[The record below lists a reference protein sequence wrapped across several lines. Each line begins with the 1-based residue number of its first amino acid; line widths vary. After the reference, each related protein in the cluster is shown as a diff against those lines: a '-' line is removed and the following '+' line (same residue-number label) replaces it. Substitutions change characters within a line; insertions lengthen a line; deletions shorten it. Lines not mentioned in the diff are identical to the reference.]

1 MRYRSSVSMH
11 IVTVLFIALIVFMIG
26 IIEEYSLL
34 FKVFF
39 LLFNFIYV
47 SAMNYIIARK
57 SDKYI
62 KQNFRSVYDECY
74 KQIYGK
80 NPVTNLFSG
89 TYPPFVAMYLLLT
102 RQEVNGLKSLKREAL
117 HFIVFVILSVFN
129 CLFVFLM

>member
-62 KQNFRSVYDECY
+62 TPEHTV
-74 KQIYGK
+74 
-80 NPVTNLFSG
+80 
-89 TYPPFVAMYLLLT
+89 
-102 RQEVNGLKSLKREAL
+102 
-117 HFIVFVILSVFN
+117 
-129 CLFVFLM
+129 